1 MTTPIQLPEREF
13 VVSPYIMGCLLG
25 DGGITK
31 NATVTCGDT
40 EIFDRIER
48 EIPDDCEIHPS
59 PNKNITRSIVGKK
72 KGGTGSS
79 ILRELRRLFLM
90 GEKSPEKFIPME
102 YLWASVRQRFDLVC
116 GLLDTDK
123 GMERTGVCFSTTSN
137 RLAKDFSWII
147 QSLGGTAT
155 EGSLKKPR
163 YKNSQGETLNGLPS
177 HRFWVKLPRS
187 LGCPFWIK
195 RKSDSWVK
203 SRHGQ
208 KRPPGRKI
216 VSVEFSRITPVKCI
230 RVASPSGLYL
240 TDHAIVTHNSWLAV
254 DLAIALATATPW
266 LNMDVKNKVRAAL
279 ITRED
284 NPNLT
289 KWRMRRLIQG
299 RNLSEDDLGDR
310 LYVNSRDQ
318 SPVFKLDV
326 PEQLSE
332 MMVALKQFQPE
343 VVILDV
349 LNVLHSGEEND
360 NTEMRKILDHAQLMS
375 EETKAGVCV
384 LHHFNKDQK
393 NGRLT
398 QRIRGA
404 SAIAGWAEYVI
415 GIHRQSE
422 ESEDSL
428 RWAEFELKASS
439 SPTKIHFR
447 IQSDELAPRTHID
460 CEEAPMKSQR
470 KSRGGNIP

>member
-1 MTTPIQLPEREF
+1 
-13 VVSPYIMGCLLG
+13 
-25 DGGITK
+25 
-31 NATVTCGDT
+31 
-40 EIFDRIER
+40 
-48 EIPDDCEIHPS
+48 
-59 PNKNITRSIVGKK
+59 
-72 KGGTGSS
+72 
-79 ILRELRRLFLM
+79 
-90 GEKSPEKFIPME
+90 
-102 YLWASVRQRFDLVC
+102 
-116 GLLDTDK
+116 
-123 GMERTGVCFSTTSN
+123 
-137 RLAKDFSWII
+137 
-147 QSLGGTAT
+147 
-155 EGSLKKPR
+155 
-163 YKNSQGETLNGLPS
+163 
-177 HRFWVKLPRS
+177 
-187 LGCPFWIK
+187 
-195 RKSDSWVK
+195 
-203 SRHGQ
+203 
-208 KRPPGRKI
+208 
-216 VSVEFSRITPVKCI
+216 
-230 RVASPSGLYL
+230 
-240 TDHAIVTHNSWLAV
+240 
-254 DLAIALATATPW
+254 
-266 LNMDVKNKVRAAL
+266 MDVKNKVRAAL